1 MSQTPPPDRVVDQLG
16 VACPLPIIELARQ
29 IQLVDVGAVV
39 VLLADDPAA
48 AVDVP
53 AWCSMRGHEFLGS
66 EPVVRD
72 SAKSALRDSSRARA
86 YSVRRAAQSGAGS
99 ASATDSRDR

>member
-1 MSQTPPPDRVVDQLG
+1 MSESYPHRQIVDQLG

-29 IQLVDVGAVV
+29 IRLIDDGAIL

-66 EPVVRD
+66 E
-72 SAKSALRDSSRARA
+72 ALGKASQARA
-86 YSVRRAAQSGAGS
+86 YSVRRVAQSGEGS
-99 ASATDSRDR
+99 ARATDSLDR